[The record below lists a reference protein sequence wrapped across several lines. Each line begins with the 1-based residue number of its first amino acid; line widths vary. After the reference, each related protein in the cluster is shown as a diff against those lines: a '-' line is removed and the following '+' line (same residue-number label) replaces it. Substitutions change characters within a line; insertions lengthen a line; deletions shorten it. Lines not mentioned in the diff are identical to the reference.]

1 MNLAPGLLLQS
12 TKIKLE
18 GGFSFFLCHKA
29 ACKWVEIDKG
39 YREGILKLVQERLDE
54 VFIGICYWRFGKKK
68 ALLDIVCREHG
79 KIPWCQV

>member
-12 TKIKLE
+12 TKIKVE

-29 ACKWVEIDKG
+29 ACKWVEMDKG
-39 YREGILKLVQERLDE
+39 DREGMFKPVQESFDE
-54 VFIGICYWRFGKKK
+54 VFLGIFWWRFGKKK